1 MRIALALCL
10 AALPAAAQSTWY
22 VDVNGT
28 APGSG
33 TPSDPYTSIQYAA
46 TRPTT
51 GFNDTLVV
59 APGTYVEHV
68 NVLNKGLHI
77 RSSAGPEVTIL
88 RGAVPGPIVKL
99 DNFCKLEGFTV
110 TGWIP
115 GASGIT
121 NSAVL
126 MLDCELK
133 NCIVRDNAG
142 LAVYAQYSA
151 HLTSCTLMNN
161 GYPVRVDSMSGE
173 LQLRESILSGPFL
186 AAGGDLRVYSH
197 YSIAEFGDFPPAH
210 FGTGNLELEPMLWD
224 PTGGDAHLRP
234 GSPAID
240 AGNPASPLDP
250 DGSRREIGALR
261 YEASYA
267 PAPMTYCTARV
278 NSAGCTPSISSSG
291 VASATSSSPCLVTC
305 SNQLNQRTGFLF
317 YGLAPRELP
326 YQGGWL
332 CVLSPTRR
340 TPLQNSG
347 GSTTGTD
354 CTGAFAFDLNSRIQT
369 GSDPAL
375 VPGVFVYSQ
384 YWSRDPAA
392 SFASNRSNAIRLA
405 ITP

>member
-1 MRIALALCL
+1 MRVALALCIT
-10 AALPAAAQSTWY
+10 ALPAAAQSTWY
-22 VDVNGT
+22 VDGNGT
-28 APGSG
+28 PPGTG
-33 TPSDPYTSIQYAA
+33 TLADPYTSIQYAA

-51 GFNDTLVV
+51 LDHDTLLV
-59 APGTYVEHV
+59 APGTYVE
-68 NVLNKGLHI
+68 NVLVDSKSVRI
-77 RSSAGPEVTIL
+77 RSSGGPLVTTL
-88 RGAVPGPIVKL
+88 RAALPGTIVRF
-99 DNFCKLEGFTV
+99 DNFSVLDGFTV
-110 TGWIP
+110 TGWLP
-115 GASGIT
+115 GSTAPIKAAVHLLDAS
-121 NSAVL
+121 L
-126 MLDCELK
+126 E
-133 NCIVRDNAG
+133 NCIVRDNAW
-142 LAVYAQYSA
+142 LAVYSQYTGT
-151 HLTSCTLMNN
+151 LQRCTLMNN
-161 GYPVRVDSMSGE
+161 GFDVSVDTFTGFLTLDE
-173 LQLRESILSGPFL
+173 TILSLGFH
-186 AAGGDLRVYSH
+186 AAGGFQNVYAR
-197 YSIAEFGDFPPAH
+197 YSIADYGDFPPSF
-210 FGTGNLELEPMLWD
+210 FGPGNLEVDPLLWD

-250 DGSRREIGALR
+250 DGSRSDIGALR
-261 YEASYA
+261 YDASYA

-291 VASATSSSPCLVTC
+291 LASATSGSPCLVTC
-305 SNQLNQRTGFLF
+305 SNQLNQRTGFLC

-332 CVLSPTRR
+332 CVMSPTRR

-347 GSTTGTD
+347 GSTAGTD
-354 CTGAFAFDLNSRIQT
+354 CTGTFAFDLNSRIQS